1 VGVAVITPIVIG
13 IAFGFTLERAGLGS
27 APKLAGQFYLRDFTV
42 VKVMFTAIVVAMTGA
57 FWLGRLG
64 VMDLG
69 AVFVP
74 ETALVPQIAGGVIFG
89 AGFLIA
95 GLCPGT
101 SCVSAAT
108 GRGDG
113 LAVMG
118 GMFLGILVAGLV
130 FTPAEFRT
138 VTLPEVLHVP
148 YGVIVG
154 VVLVGFVVALWCAD
168 RLQPVGRLKPA
179 LTLIALA
186 TIFAGSPYQ
195 VRYVEPRDVATWIKD
210 RKAGLEIID
219 TRPPQEFAAASIPLS
234 KNRPG
239 SGEIVVRL
247 EGRDHILRGG
257 IQSWTNEVVKTQH
270 PTPTTLYFAP
280 LRRHGC

>member
-1 VGVAVITPIVIG
+1 MAMITPVVIG

-42 VKVMFTAIVVAMTGA
+42 IKVMFTAVVVAMTGA

-64 VMDLG
+64 VIDL
-69 AVFVP
+69 ANVFVP
-74 ETALVPQIAGGVIFG
+74 ETSLKLQIAGGVIFG

-113 LAVMG
+113 LAVMA
-118 GMFLGILVAGLV
+118 GMFAGILAAGLV
-130 FTPAEFRT
+130 FASLFRT
-138 VTLPEVLHVP
+138 TSFSTLTVPQVLRLP
-148 YGVIVG
+148 YGI
-154 VVLVGFVVALWCAD
+154 VVAAVLLGFAVAV
-168 RLQPVGRLKPA
+168 RRAAPV
-179 LTLIALA
+179 LTIIALA
-186 TIFAGSPYQ
+186 TAFAGSPYLT
-195 VRYVEPRDVATWIKD
+195 RYVEPRDVAAWIKE
-210 RKAGLEIID
+210 RRPGLQIID
-219 TRPPQEFAAASIPLS
+219 TRPAPEYALASIPLS
-234 KNRPG
+234 ENRPG
-239 SGEIVVRL
+239 TGDIIVRVD
-247 EGRDHILRGG
+247 GRDHVLRGG
-257 IQSWTNEVVKTQH
+257 IHAWTNEVVKTQH

>member
-1 VGVAVITPIVIG
+1 MAVITPIVIG
-13 IAFGFTLERAGLGS
+13 IAFGFTLERAGLAS

-64 VMDLG
+64 IIDLG
-69 AVFVP
+69 SVFVP
-74 ETALVPQIAGGVIFG
+74 ETALVPQIAGGIIFG

-118 GMFLGILVAGLV
+118 GMFAGILVAGLV

-154 VVLVGFVVALWCAD
+154 VVLLVFVIAAFHSSQLARGV
-168 RLQPVGRLKPA
+168 
-179 LTLIALA
+179 LTLIAIA
-186 TIFAGSPYQ
+186 TIFAGSPYR
-195 VRYVEPRDVATWIKD
+195 VHYVEPRDVAAWIKD
-210 RKAGLEIID
+210 RKPGLQIID
-219 TRPPQEFAAASIPLS
+219 TRPPQEFAASSIPLS

-247 EGRDHILRGG
+247 DGRDHILRGG
-257 IQSWTNEVVKTQH
+257 IHSWVNEVVKTQH

-280 LRRHGC
+280 LRRRGC